1 MAHNQE
7 QHTKSD
13 ELYRRYLT
21 GDNEAFE
28 DLVALLED
36 DLARYIFNIVHDYY
50 ETKHLTIEAFAR
62 LAVGGGKFAFRSTV
76 KTYLFTIGRNL
87 CCQHI
92 KKRGKETHVP
102 YEEVLETL
110 ADAGESPDV
119 ILEREENKR
128 RLHAAMCE
136 MKEDHRTVLDL
147 IYFQDMSYLEAAK
160 VMSKTVR
167 QIEGLARRAKETLK
181 TKLEKDEQFNY

>member
-1 MAHNQE
+1 MSNNTE
-7 QHTKSD
+7 QHTRGD
-13 ELYRRYLT
+13 ELYRRYLE

-28 DLVALLED
+28 DLVGLFED
-36 DLARYIFNIVHDYY
+36 DLSRYIYNMVNDYY
-50 ETKHLTIEAFAR
+50 ETKHLTIETFAR
-62 LAVGGGKFAFRSTV
+62 LAVGGKKFAFRSTV

-92 KKRGKETHVP
+92 KKRGKEAHVP

-110 ADAGESPDV
+110 ADDGDTPDMV
-119 ILEREENKR
+119 LEREENKR

-136 MKEDHRTVLDL
+136 MKEEHRVVIDL
-147 IYFQDMSYLEAAK
+147 IYFQDMSYSEAAR

-181 TKLEKDEQFNY
+181 HRLENDDLFCY